1 MKHKLTE
8 KQRAII
14 IGNVLGDGYL
24 EFNGFR
30 GTRLQ
35 MKQAE
40 RSKEYI
46 WWLYNEFQDICKS
59 EPKQRKDNN
68 QWFFGT
74 RYLDELTILRN
85 IFYDANG
92 KKIVPDDI
100 ENLLTDPLTL
110 AIWYMD
116 DGTLDWRPKDH
127 FAFSLT
133 INCFSVEESQKLS
146 QALLKNFSIYSSIQ
160 NPLCR
165 GKRYPKLYIG
175 KNGRET
181 FLNLIQ
187 PYIIGCF
194 NYKLPP
200 L

>member
-46 WWLYNEFQDICKS
+46 WWLFNEFKDICKS

-85 IFYDANG
+85 IFYDTNG

-100 ENLLTDPLTL
+100 ENLLSDPLTL

-146 QALLKNFSIYSSIQ
+146 QALLKNFNIYSSIQ

-175 KNGRET
+175 KHGREN

-187 PYIIGCF
+187 PYIIDCF
-194 NYKLPP
+194 KYKLPP